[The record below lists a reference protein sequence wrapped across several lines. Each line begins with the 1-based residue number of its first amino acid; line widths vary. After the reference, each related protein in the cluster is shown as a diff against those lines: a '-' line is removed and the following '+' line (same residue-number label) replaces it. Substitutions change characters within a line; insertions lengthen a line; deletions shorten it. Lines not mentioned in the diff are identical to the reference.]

1 MSYARVKV
9 NVIVTVR
16 VKFSALV
23 MYYMERHWYCWR
35 TTTPTD
41 NSTLFQY
48 MTSTP
53 DSSRWRF
60 SCSLPILL
68 RHNGVA
74 YKLEFWLEI
83 NTTTLHW
90 NWDQGMIAAA
100 LHDAFS
106 TDCMHAEN
114 TNGLIRANNSDAED
128 HLAGGRAGRRAA
140 WRACDDHPPGQD
152 RRLYTRPIA
161 DAWRVGLMTMRFA
174 QPPDTHSASS
184 LYNFF
189 LAPSLRVDGADR
201 DQLGSA
207 CGPVTH
213 RFPWRLAICLSF
225 PRGPSLYCPL
235 PLYGLYVTVTPHRR
249 TMHVERFLPT
259 LLRISTFALSNANWK
274 RFSLPRFFRCFDF
287 LAFLGALVV
296 FRALTSL

>member
-1 MSYARVKV
+1 
-9 NVIVTVR
+9 
-16 VKFSALV
+16 
-23 MYYMERHWYCWR
+23 
-35 TTTPTD
+35 
-41 NSTLFQY
+41 
-48 MTSTP
+48 MTSTL

-83 NTTTLHW
+83 ITTTLHW

-114 TNGLIRANNSDAED
+114 KSNGLIRANNSDAED

-225 PRGPSLYCPL
+225 PRGPSLIARCRYMVCMSLSRHTDELCTSSAFSRLCCVFLLSHFQTP
-235 PLYGLYVTVTPHRR
+235 TVN
-249 TMHVERFLPT
+249 VYLC
-259 LLRISTFALSNANWK
+259 
-274 RFSLPRFFRCFDF
+274 PRFFRCFDF